1 MINVQTSRLALEA
14 MQGDVLAVSKS
25 QMSELLNEVEIGNK
39 ARNALLNLSS
49 LARVA
54 AVSAGAMA

>member
-39 ARNALLNLSS
+39 ARNALCKLSS